1 MGDEILV
8 KAINFHKSGNLDK
21 AKSCYTQYL
30 KDNPKNIQVLILLGN
45 LNLQLGSF
53 DQAIEVLKKAEG
65 INPNDITL
73 LMNLAVSYQNLHQ
86 YKNSILYIEK
96 VLEQHPS
103 NADAL
108 NNLGNI
114 YKDMGIEEKSIESFN
129 DALKINPNNPI
140 YRLNKS
146 HSYIHFNRQNEAIV
160 ELKILLANKEH
171 FKSVRETLINI
182 YDSLNDYPNLIK
194 YSYELLN
201 SKILNDQDIIKI
213 SEQLIT
219 TLLKVNILDDLPN
232 LIKNFKNENYL
243 KNFYTALYLF
253 KKNNNEQAKKILE
266 TLTNK
271 GIKNCEVLHNLGEI
285 YFHESNTPEA
295 IKFFKRAILDY
306 PDFIQAKISLG
317 LCYLSENNFI
327 EGFQNLL
334 SYEDS
339 REFQI
344 KYPPLGKKWSGENET
359 ENTCIYLDQ
368 GPGDAVFYARF
379 IDKLKK
385 FKNQFYFI
393 CDARLV
399 TIFRNSFDQRFIFLT
414 KAEYLK
420 QKIKTKYYAFSAYLA
435 KLSIS
440 SINDLSFE
448 EKYLTACKQ
457 QKKSIKKPVAGISW
471 VSINPIFGKNKS
483 IELESLIGK
492 IKNKYQNFICL
503 QYGNFDDQIEKIE
516 KKFNIHFFRHKN
528 DNFKDIEKLTELIE
542 LCDEIFTIDN
552 TTVHLSGAR
561 GIKTHLLLPY
571 NHKVNS
577 WYWNAQKNNQSLW
590 YPSVRIHQ
598 ASKGQILEDIEL

>member
-21 AKSCYTQYL
+21 AKNCYAQFL
-30 KDNPKNIQVLILLGN
+30 KENPKNIQALILLGN

-53 DQAIEVLKKAEG
+53 NQAIEILKKAEG
-65 INPNDITL
+65 INPHDITI

-103 NADAL
+103 NADAF

-114 YKDMGIEEKSIESFN
+114 YKDMGLEDKSIECFN
-129 DALKINPNNPI
+129 NAIANNPNNPI
-140 YRLNKS
+140 YNFNKS
-146 HSYIHFNRQNEAIV
+146 QSYIHFNRSKEAIA
-160 ELKILLANKEH
+160 ELEMLLSSEELFINVRMSLVKIY
-171 FKSVRETLINI
+171 
-182 YDSLNDYPNLIK
+182 YDLSDYPNLIK

-201 SKILNDQDIIKI
+201 TNLIDQNDRIII

-219 TLLKVNILDDLPN
+219 VLLRTNDLENIPNIISSFKDDD
-232 LIKNFKNENYL
+232 YL
-243 KNFYTALYLF
+243 SNFYQALYLF
-253 KKNNNEQAKKILE
+253 KKNNADQAKKILE
-266 TLTNK
+266 KLINK
-271 GIKNCEVLHNLGEI
+271 GIKKSEVFHNLGEI
-285 YFHESNTPEA
+285 YFYESNTNKA
-295 IKFFKRAILDY
+295 IQLFEKAILNS

-317 LCYLSENNFI
+317 LCYLSLNNFI
-327 EGFQNLL
+327 EGFQYYL

-344 KYPPLGKKWSGENET
+344 KYPPLGKKWSGENEKV
-359 ENTCIYLDQ
+359 NTCIYLDQ
-368 GPGDAVFYARF
+368 GPGDAIFYARF

-399 TIFRNSFDQRFIFLT
+399 NIFENSFDKRFIFLT
-414 KAEYLK
+414 KVEYFK
-420 QKIKTKYYAFSAYLA
+420 QKINTKYYAFSAYLA

-440 SINDLSFE
+440 SINDFSFE

-528 DNFKDIEKLTELIE
+528 DNFKDIEKLTDLIE

-552 TTVHLSGAR
+552 TTVHLSGAL

-590 YPSVRIHQ
+590 YPSVQIHQ
-598 ASKGQILEDIEL
+598 ASKGQTLEDIEV